1 MNKKVVIILGS
12 SRSHGDTRH
21 LAEAVMERVG
31 AELID
36 LKQLT
41 INNYDYDN
49 HHQDDDFL
57 KVIDKV
63 LQFERIVFAS
73 PVYWYSMSGVMKSFV
88 DRFSDLLREH
98 KDLGRQFRGKS
109 MYLISS
115 SSDSEVYDCFVDA
128 FKLTADYLGMEFK
141 GNLYGW
147 MEEGQI
153 PEEVVKKVIFFSD
166 KLKS

>member
-1 MNKKVVIILGS
+1 MKKKAIIILGS

-36 LKQLT
+36 LKQFT
-41 INNYDYDN
+41 INDYDYEN
-49 HHQDDDFL
+49 HNQEDDFL

-73 PVYWYSMSGVMKSFV
+73 PVYWYSISGVMKSFV

-98 KDLGRQFRGKS
+98 KDIGRQFRGKS

-115 SSDSEVYDCFVDA
+115 SSDATVYDCFVDS
-128 FKLTADYLGMEFK
+128 FKLTAAYLGMEFK

-147 MEEGQI
+147 IEEGQV
-153 PEEVVKKVIFFSD
+153 PAEVVKKVIFFSD
-166 KLKS
+166 NLKS